1 MENRS
6 AVMGYKI
13 ALVNNANLN
22 QMYVNVPGTEVMETR
37 DEETGEIVTPYV
49 PPKTIQ
55 QFEYASKRLS
65 RAIRKARALAKAGN
79 RSIMLFCVRENGQH
93 FPINYRKQQYEMKNE
108 PANMGARFALNLA
121 IPGTPIETQTKA
133 MALFRVAEM
142 RPDLLQQKA

>member
-1 MENRS
+1 MDSRS
-6 AVMGYKI
+6 PVMGYKI

-22 QMYVNVPGTEVMETR
+22 NQFV
-37 DEETGEIVTPYV
+37 GE
-49 PPKTIQ
+49 PPVK

-79 RSIMLFCVRENGQH
+79 RSVMLFCVRENGQH
-93 FPINYRKQQYEMKNE
+93 FPINYRKAQYEMKNE